1 MCGGETRATLVVVVV
16 VSVVVVVMLL
26 RVPSAVRYRYTP
38 QMRIGVRGDGPS
50 KHLDLVGFRLHDQ
63 VHLLSFAIPNFNNLN
78 RRTKTILFWDK
89 TACTL
94 VGRKILPTGGKSKF
108 EQN

>member
-1 MCGGETRATLVVVVV
+1 MLVMIRQAGPDKTTGTTRVRGATRAAHVFHVRMCGGETRAKIVVVVV

-63 VHLLSFAIPNFNNLN
+63 VHLLSFAIPN
-78 RRTKTILFWDK
+78 
-89 TACTL
+89 
-94 VGRKILPTGGKSKF
+94 
-108 EQN
+108 